1 VTSVMMPILS
11 YILVTLVMIVGVG
24 FPIGMI
30 LRRRI
35 LDNHT
40 LLLLVALVS
49 GVALDLI
56 LYYQL
61 FTWCYSLEHMGPF
74 SVSCSN
80 FLNEIYATIPIGILG
95 AISMIFLTKRKRD

>member
-11 YILVTLVMIVGVG
+11 YILVTLVMIVGIG
-24 FPIGMI
+24 FPIGMM
-30 LRRRI
+30 LRRRV
-35 LDNHT
+35 LNNHT

-61 FTWCYSLEHMGPF
+61 FTWCYNLEHMGPF

-80 FLNEIYATIPIGILG
+80 FLNEIYATIPIGIFG